1 MLMLGAYWT
10 ASIYIGWQEN
20 PVVTTA
26 TTTALPVTE
35 IDFPS
40 VTICAQ
46 GFNAEV
52 FISTSYSKGN

>member
-10 ASIYIGWQEN
+10 ASIYIGWQEH

-52 FISTSYSKGN
+52 SLI